1 MSKSKIIK
9 YVGMISSIM
18 IFATIFSCKQV
29 SFADKKTYTEE
40 ELYRPNFHFTPKK
53 GWMNDPNGMFYYNG
67 YYHLFY
73 QYYPDSN
80 VWGPMHWGHAIS
92 TDLVTWTEKPIALY
106 PDEKGYIF
114 SGSAV
119 VDLKKHFRVWQYK
132 KPAYC
137 SHVYLP

>member
-73 QYYPDSN
+73 QVNP
-80 VWGPMHWGHAIS
+80 
-92 TDLVTWTEKPIALY
+92 
-106 PDEKGYIF
+106 
-114 SGSAV
+114 
-119 VDLKKHFRVWQYK
+119 Q
-132 KPAYC
+132 
-137 SHVYLP
+137 